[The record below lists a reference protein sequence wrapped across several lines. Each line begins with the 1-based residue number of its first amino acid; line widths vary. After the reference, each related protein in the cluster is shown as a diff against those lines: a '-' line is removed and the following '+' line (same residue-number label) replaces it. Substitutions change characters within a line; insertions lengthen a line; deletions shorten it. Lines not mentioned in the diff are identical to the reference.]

1 VKSYREVLARSPAG
15 YFPPAN
21 LELGSALMNLKRDA
35 EAIAALSPLTEK
47 DGARYPV
54 AYYHLGR
61 LYERQGELARA
72 NEHFARAA
80 ELYGDTNPQVL
91 IDLSRTR
98 ERTNDFN
105 GALAAMN
112 NYAASIA
119 RQGTVPAWVA
129 ERQAKLK
136 QKISATPATQT
147 STTAKP

>member
-1 VKSYREVLARSPAG
+1 VKHYREVLARSPAG
-15 YFPPAN
+15 YFAPAN
-21 LELGSALMNLKRDA
+21 LELGGVLMNLKRD
-35 EAIAALSPLTEK
+35 EDALVALVPLTER

-72 NEHFARAA
+72 AASFARAA

-98 ERTNDFN
+98 EKTNDPA

-112 NYAASIA
+112 AYAAAIA
-119 RQGTVPAWVA
+119 RLGTVPAWVA

-136 QKISATPATQT
+136 QKISATQATQT
-147 STTAKP
+147 STSAKP